1 MTEYDFSP
9 DAYRRHMEKQD
20 GVRRWAERTRQF
32 HPANPF
38 TPTTPSVQ
46 AMALKDSRHRSGSSS
61 GHKKHRSRSVGGS
74 STPPKPS
81 RSDSYAYTP
90 VSSPLSPV
98 SLTPS
103 PHDVH

>member
-1 MTEYDFSP
+1 MTKYNFSL

-20 GVRRWAERTRQF
+20 GIRRWAGKTCQF

-46 AMALKDSRHRSGSSS
+46 AVALKDSGNSHRLGSSF
-61 GHKKHRSRSVGGS
+61 GQQKHRSRSVGGS

-81 RSDSYAYTP
+81 R
-90 VSSPLSPV
+90 
-98 SLTPS
+98 
-103 PHDVH
+103 